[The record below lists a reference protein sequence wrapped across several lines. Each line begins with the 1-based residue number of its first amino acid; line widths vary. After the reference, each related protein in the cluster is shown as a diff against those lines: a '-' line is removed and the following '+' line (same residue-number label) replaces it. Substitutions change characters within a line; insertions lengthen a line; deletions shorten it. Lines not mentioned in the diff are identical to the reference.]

1 MVNMFPNS
9 EPILLRR
16 VAPASTDEWVLVNG
30 RCDHTA
36 VCVWP
41 VIAVQVSYT
50 HEMFEPLV
58 TNRAKVDYR
67 FVYDKQ
73 WELLT
78 CTWASPAQQVQDYG
92 ALRTL
97 AIAPAHLRLVC
108 LHGPEVY
115 LIFLKRVAED
125 SVLEGVAED
134 ADFQELLD
142 RSDRAKIE
150 ENIPK
155 RASKAKTRK
164 AFLNKLEPLKRK
176 VCVQQKAERDR
187 LACEA
192 RARGPTY
199 YQ

>member
-1 MVNMFPNS
+1 MWRFPLQLEALVRHYHPELND
-9 EPILLRR
+9 
-16 VAPASTDEWVLVNG
+16 TD
-30 RCDHTA
+30 
-36 VCVWP
+36 
-41 VIAVQVSYT
+41 
-50 HEMFEPLV
+50 
-58 TNRAKVDYR
+58 
-67 FVYDKQ
+67 
-73 WELLT
+73 
-78 CTWASPAQQVQDYG
+78 
-92 ALRTL
+92 
-97 AIAPAHLRLVC
+97 
-108 LHGPEVY
+108 VY
-115 LIFLKRVAED
+115 LILLKRVAED
-125 SVLEGVAED
+125 SVLEEVAED